1 MWILWDHGQHY
12 LTGYNVLVEHDIPLP
27 VRLLLY
33 SSLGMLQ
40 SLEALH
46 PDHRGTP
53 YMSNN
58 NRKYAPRQELCRYK
72 NLEVGTSGE
81 QEGCT
86 IFTRL
91 PPFISRG
98 SGYKGQTD

>member
-1 MWILWDHGQHY
+1 MWIPWDHGQHY

-58 NRKYAPRQELCRYK
+58 NRKYAARQELCQPIT
-72 NLEVGTSGE
+72 VS
-81 QEGCT
+81 
-86 IFTRL
+86 
-91 PPFISRG
+91 
-98 SGYKGQTD
+98 